1 MSFFSFFFFG
11 YIHFEY
17 PSPNFFPFFFFASVW
32 WRGIGYWVFFTGFLI
47 GLQVAAP
54 VLIFFSSN
62 SMPSGISY
70 RSVTRSARIGNHAIN
85 ITEIDGI
92 MGFFFVIKKNAIGRG
107 SSFFFA

>member
-1 MSFFSFFFFG
+1 MSFFLFFFWLHPFRIPESQFISFFFFCFG
-11 YIHFEY
+11 MVARDRLLG
-17 PSPNFFPFFFFASVW
+17 FF
-32 WRGIGYWVFFTGFLI
+32 YWVSDRVAGGSTGSY
-47 GLQVAAP
+47 
-54 VLIFFSSN
+54 FFSSN